1 MFSTLSKFTQRFF
14 NDGFLLNSIA
24 LGCGQILISHLSAA
38 QNPCKTLVIS
48 DIFLLISVLVTSFR
62 LVATLGNFIFM
73 FLSLGDTLYIHFSCP
88 DRKDERTYQ
97 VLFVHVHDLTFFVH
111 KQHPIHF

>member
-38 QNPCKTLVIS
+38 QNPCKSLVIS
-48 DIFLLISVLVTSFR
+48 AIFLLISVLVTSFR

-73 FLSLGDTLYIHFSCP
+73 FLSLEDTPYIHFSYP
-88 DRKDERTYQ
+88 DQKDERTYQ
-97 VLFVHVHDLTFFVH
+97 VLFAHVHALVSFVR
-111 KQHPIHF
+111 KQHPIRF